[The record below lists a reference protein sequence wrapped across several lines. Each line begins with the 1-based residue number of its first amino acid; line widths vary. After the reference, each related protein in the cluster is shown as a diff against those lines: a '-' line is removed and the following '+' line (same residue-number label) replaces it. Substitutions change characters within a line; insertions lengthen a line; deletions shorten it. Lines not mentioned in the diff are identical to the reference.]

1 MFTTSFYTRKRQL
14 ARSLTRRL
22 SSQEFRP
29 ADRQNAPG
37 NRVTSLLWSWC
48 RCERKQIVFDDRKT
62 LLVFLRSLDARGK
75 DLASAVHWAVSDDL
89 GKRTYFQIG
98 DGHRAKLKVTK
109 VTFKDQGIFRC
120 RVDFINSP
128 TRNFRV
134 NLTLVGEYRPKGR
147 TFDRNRRNEFAFFSF
162 FQKNHPDLWYTML
175 RGEKWQEWLDP
186 SWKVTISTWPVR
198 CLGVNSCTFF
208 RRSSSCTVALIVL
221 FIYLRKTKAYGSMVE
236 GR

>member
-1 MFTTSFYTRKRQL
+1 M
-14 ARSLTRRL
+14 
-22 SSQEFRP
+22 
-29 ADRQNAPG
+29 
-37 NRVTSLLWSWC
+37 
-48 RCERKQIVFDDRKT
+48 FDDGKT

-147 TFDRNRRNEFAFFSF
+147 TFA
-162 FQKNHPDLWYTML
+162 
-175 RGEKWQEWLDP
+175 
-186 SWKVTISTWPVR
+186 VR
-198 CLGVNSCTFF
+198 P
-208 RRSSSCTVALIVL
+208 
-221 FIYLRKTKAYGSMVE
+221 
-236 GR
+236 